1 MLFVFFGGGRFQLS
15 IAFRMFDRD
24 DSGAVDSHELDS
36 FMEVL
41 RGETNVGKAEGGEH
55 KDGYAGKDRGRGGGE
70 RTRLFMLRGVLRGVE
85 L

>member
-1 MLFVFFGGGRFQLS
+1 MDFLFSSFQLS

-41 RGETNVGKAEGGEH
+41 RGETNVGRTEGSAH
-55 KDGYAGKDRGRGGGE
+55 KDGYSGRRDRRVLPVGVFFAGCDLWRKA
-70 RTRLFMLRGVLRGVE
+70 
-85 L
+85 